1 LGLAEM
7 VHVRFGL
14 ALQNYVAPG
23 ESISPRALVEHATK
37 AEELGYSSVWVWDHI
52 LLGSKSVF
60 PVHDSLTILT
70 AVAASTKHV
79 RLGTGILV
87 LSTRNP
93 VVLAKQV
100 ATLDNLSEGRVTL
113 GVAAGWYEREFQA
126 CGYPFD
132 SRGRTLQT
140 NLQVMKRLWTENN
153 LNGTIDQYTF
163 KNVTMEP
170 KPTQKP
176 HPPLWMGGYI
186 DTVLRRV
193 GRIADGWISYFYT
206 PESFANSWR
215 KVLDSAQTA
224 GKTTSTFGNCDMVPV
239 RIGDSQPNA
248 KRVVTEYTAKHCDLP
263 AWSEATPNSA
273 ITGTSKDCTEMIER
287 FAEAGVQELVLI
299 PAVNQLGEIEEQVGR
314 VGKEVLQAF
323 L

>member
-1 LGLAEM
+1 MAK
-7 VHVRFGL
+7 VKFGL

-23 ESISPRALVEHATK
+23 ESISPRALVEHAIK
-37 AEELGYSSVWVWDHI
+37 AEELGYSSIWVWDHI

-70 AVAASTKHV
+70 AVAATTKHV

-126 CGYPFD
+126 CGYSFD

-140 NLQVMKRLWTENN
+140 NMKVMKRLWTESNV
-153 LNGTIDQYTF
+153 NGTYGPYTF

-170 KPTQKP
+170 KPMQKP
-176 HPPLWMGGYI
+176 HPPLWMGGYV

-193 GRIADGWISYFYT
+193 GRLADGWISYFYT
-206 PESFANSWR
+206 PESFGRSWR
-215 KVLDSAQTA
+215 KVLDSAHAA
-224 GKTTSTFGNCDMVPV
+224 GKTANTFGNCDMVPI
-239 RIGDSQPNA
+239 RIGASVTEA
-248 KRVVTEYTAKHCDLP
+248 KRVATEYIARHCDLP

-273 ITGTSKDCTEMIER
+273 ITGTSKNCAEMIER
-287 FAEAGVQELVLI
+287 FSEAGVQELVLM
-299 PAVNQLGEIEEQVGR
+299 PAVNQLGEIKEEVER
-314 VGKEVLQAF
+314 FGKALLPSF
-323 L
+323 S